1 MAIGTKKSS
10 ARNQRTDHML
20 AFVLTA
26 GGLLAFVLTL
36 VGTGMEFLHVSHA
49 RTVLQVGILVLMSTP
64 VMRVA
69 LSVFAFWKEGDHKY
83 MLIALAVLVIVLLGA
98 IMRVAV

>member
-1 MAIGTKKSS
+1 MAMAKSS
-10 ARNQRTDHML
+10 VRNQRTDHML
-20 AFVLTA
+20 AIVLAT
-26 GGLLAFVLTL
+26 GGLLAFVLAL
-36 VGTGMEFLHVSHA
+36 AGTVMEFLHVSHA
-49 RTVLQVGILVLMSTP
+49 LEVLRAAILVLMSTP

-69 LSVFAFWKEGDHKY
+69 LSVFAFWKEGDRKY

>member
-1 MAIGTKKSS
+1 MTTAKSS
-10 ARNQRTDHML
+10 ARNQRTDHIL
-20 AFVLTA
+20 AVVLAA
-26 GGLLAFVLTL
+26 GGLLAFVLAL
-36 VGTGMEFLHVSHA
+36 AGTVMEFLHISHA

-69 LSVFAFWKEGDHKY
+69 LSVFAFWKEGDRKY
-83 MLIALAVLVIVLLGA
+83 MLIAFAVLVIVLLGA